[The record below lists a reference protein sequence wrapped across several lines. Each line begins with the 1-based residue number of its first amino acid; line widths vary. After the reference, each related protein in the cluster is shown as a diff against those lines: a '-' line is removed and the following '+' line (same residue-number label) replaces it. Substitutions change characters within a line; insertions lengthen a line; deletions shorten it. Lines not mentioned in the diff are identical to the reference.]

1 MTKKDRRWFVDRVMT
16 PSLPIPQWLIDQAA
30 AVYKFEQLCRE
41 MGLDAEYLLPLIRKE
56 VEETLPPF
64 LAVMDKWIRQIHERP
79 PYTVI
84 ISENYRRAEFA
95 LQDREFPINPRART
109 TIILTDPL
117 PGIQKIRGHRFDEAL
132 GDRLIWESGPAGRYD
147 EGTELLRELHA
158 RGFPPKE
165 P

>member
-1 MTKKDRRWFVDRVMT
+1 MTT
-16 PSLPIPQWLIDQAA
+16 PLPQWLIDQAKL
-30 AVYKFEQLCRE
+30 VLEFEQLCRKI
-41 MGLDAEYLLPLIRKE
+41 GLDAEYLLPLIREE
-56 VEETLPPF
+56 VLNGWPTF
-64 LAVMDKWIRQIHERP
+64 GAVMTKWIRQIQERP

-95 LQDREFPINPRART
+95 LHDREFPINPRART

-147 EGTELLRELHA
+147 EGTELLRELNA